1 MPQNSYYDSMHNSY
15 YSIELKTTNL
25 QLVQII
31 SLTMGLSTVNRIYQ
45 LAMLEDFKPKNSQE
59 GIRTE

>member
-1 MPQNSYYDSMHNSY
+1 MPQNSYYDSMHNSH

-25 QLVQII
+25 RLVQII
-31 SLTMGLSTVNRIYQ
+31 SSAMGVSTVNRIYQ
-45 LAMLEDFKPKNSQE
+45 PSMHKHFKPKNSQE